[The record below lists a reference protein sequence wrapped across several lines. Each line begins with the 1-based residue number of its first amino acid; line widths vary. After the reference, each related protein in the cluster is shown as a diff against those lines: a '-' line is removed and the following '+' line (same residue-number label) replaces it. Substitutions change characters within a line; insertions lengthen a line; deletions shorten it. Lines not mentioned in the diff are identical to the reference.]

1 MIRRFPRNAVMQRG
15 IFIAE
20 VMIFVFGSLGVNG
33 QKCSAVVSWFLISVK
48 FCILFST
55 KPVPFSLIKSL
66 FCTFEAFQEISSLLK
81 YSLASRDSSR
91 LCYCLRLMTTFRSMC
106 FPLNKRIE
114 TQLLNCDKWLF
125 ISRVSERKQTLT
137 KKDLQA

>member
-91 LCYCLRLMTTFRSMC
+91 LRYCLRLMTTFRSMC
-106 FPLNKRIE
+106 FPLKKKKNNYLTVTNGYLSQELANECKLWQKRI
-114 TQLLNCDKWLF
+114 C
-125 ISRVSERKQTLT
+125 
-137 KKDLQA
+137 